1 MPGNSGATGSK
12 KGFGNVTDIEHM
24 LKPFVSD
31 PAFMS
36 MYPADRSYAKRDA
49 DTLSADSFQTMVRE
63 CPYNLI

>member
-1 MPGNSGATGSK
+1 MLGNSGATGSK